1 MEDIPN
7 SVLYIILFILIVVV
21 ILFVLK
27 YRFKWS
33 FKISI
38 GKKDSEV
45 IKSDEN
51 TNSNITNNN
60 VTNDNDNSNGN
71 NDKAIN
77 EKDKQEIID
86 EVVKNVENKIE
97 NFRSIN
103 EEEIESKSE
112 IIDKEGKLIN
122 DVNNSNQISSDSL
135 DKLIESKINQ
145 KINEK
150 INDYITRNNDE
161 LIVKRKYNNYNVMLN
176 EPVGRLKQSKL
187 MIDQLIDKNLE
198 RYYTYVKPIAIEDK
212 QKEAYNANTFCLKCD
227 SRDSDYSNY
236 FFNDPLEYQND
247 KLDNNDNKGITAYN
261 I

>member
-7 SVLYIILFILIVVV
+7 YVLYIILFVLLIIVL
-21 ILFVLK
+21 LFVLK
-27 YRFKWS
+27 YKFNWS
-33 FKISI
+33 FKISR
-38 GKKDSEV
+38 GRKDAEV
-45 IKSDEN
+45 IKREVN
-51 TNSNITNNN
+51 NSNKNEL
-60 VTNDNDNSNGN
+60 NDNATKID
-71 NDKAIN
+71 

-86 EVVKNVENKIE
+86 KVVKNVENKIE

-112 IIDKEGKLIN
+112 TIDKESKLIN

-198 RYYTYVKPIAIEDK
+198 RYYAYVKPIAIEDK

-227 SRDSDYSNY
+227 SRDSEYSNY

>member
-7 SVLYIILFILIVVV
+7 YVLYIILFILLIIVL
-21 ILFVLK
+21 LFVLK
-27 YRFKWS
+27 YKFNWS

-38 GKKDSEV
+38 GRKDAEV
-45 IKSDEN
+45 IKSDEVNNSNKNESNN
-51 TNSNITNNN
+51 TNE
-60 VTNDNDNSNGN
+60 
-71 NDKAIN
+71 DKTKIN

-112 IIDKEGKLIN
+112 IIDKEGNKPIN
-122 DVNNSNQISSDSL
+122 DVNNSSQISSDSL

-198 RYYTYVKPIAIEDK
+198 RYYAYVKPIAIEDK

>member
-7 SVLYIILFILIVVV
+7 YVLYIILFILLIIVL
-21 ILFVLK
+21 LFVLK
-27 YRFKWS
+27 YKFNWS

-38 GKKDSEV
+38 GRKDAEV
-45 IKSDEN
+45 IKSEEVNN
-51 TNSNITNNN
+51 TTKI
-60 VTNDNDNSNGN
+60 D
-71 NDKAIN
+71 
-77 EKDKQEIID
+77 EKDKQKIID

-103 EEEIESKSE
+103 EEEKESKSE
-112 IIDKEGKLIN
+112 TIDKESKLIN
-122 DVNNSNQISSDSL
+122 DVNNPSQISSDSL

-187 MIDQLIDKNLE
+187 MIDQLVDKNLE
-198 RYYTYVKPIAIEDK
+198 RYYAYVKPIAIEDK

-227 SRDSDYSNY
+227 SRDSEYSNY

>member
-7 SVLYIILFILIVVV
+7 YVLYIILFILLIIVL
-21 ILFVLK
+21 LFVLK
-27 YRFKWS
+27 YKFNWS

-38 GKKDSEV
+38 GRKDAEV
-45 IKSDEN
+45 IKSDEVN
-51 TNSNITNNN
+51 NSNVTESKDN
-60 VTNDNDNSNGN
+60 VTKID
-71 NDKAIN
+71 

-86 EVVKNVENKIE
+86 EVIKNVENKIE

-112 IIDKEGKLIN
+112 TIDKESKLIN

-198 RYYTYVKPIAIEDK
+198 RYYAYVKPIAIEDK

>member
-1 MEDIPN
+1 MDDIPN
-7 SVLYIILFILIVVV
+7 YVLYIILFILLIIVL
-21 ILFVLK
+21 LFVLK
-27 YRFKWS
+27 YKFNWS

-38 GKKDSEV
+38 GRKDAEV
-45 IKSDEN
+45 IKSDEVN
-51 TNSNITNNN
+51 NSNKNES
-60 VTNDNDNSNGN
+60 NDNSTKI
-71 NDKAIN
+71 D

-112 IIDKEGKLIN
+112 TIDKESKLIN

-198 RYYTYVKPIAIEDK
+198 RYYAYVKPIAIEDK

-227 SRDSDYSNY
+227 SRDSEYSNY

>member
-7 SVLYIILFILIVVV
+7 YVLYIILFILLIIVL
-21 ILFVLK
+21 LFVLK
-27 YRFKWS
+27 YKFNWS

-38 GKKDSEV
+38 VRKDAEV
-45 IKSDEN
+45 IKSEVD
-51 TNSNITNNN
+51 NSS
-60 VTNDNDNSNGN
+60 VTESNDNTTKID
-71 NDKAIN
+71 

-112 IIDKEGKLIN
+112 TINKESKLIN

-198 RYYTYVKPIAIEDK
+198 RYYAYVKPIAIEDK